1 VNDVAT
7 AIRFPASFTLALGFT
22 TVMFWLLATL
32 IGGKNEVVERQLAA
46 RIEFTR
52 LRRDS
57 DVKVIKRQKPEPIKP
72 VQQAPAT
79 TKVSSEGIAG
89 FKPSAG
95 PIAIGMGT
103 GLNIDVKGLLGGPMA
118 VSSGGSDRAEMPLV
132 RVEPVYPPR
141 ALTQRLEGWT
151 VVEFTITT
159 AGTTKDVRA
168 VESQPP
174 GVFDAASVKAVQSWK
189 YNPKVEGGN
198 PIERRGVRILLS
210 FKVSR

>member
-1 VNDVAT
+1 VTT
-7 AIRFPASFTLALGFT
+7 ALRLPVSFTLALGFT
-22 TVMFWLLATL
+22 TILFWLLALL
-32 IGGKNEVVERQLAA
+32 IGVKNEVVERQLAA

-57 DVKVIKRQKPEPIKP
+57 DAKTIKRQKPEPVRP
-72 VQQAPAT
+72 VQKMADAPRI
-79 TKVSSEGIAG
+79 SSEGGAG

-103 GLNIDVKGLLGGPMA
+103 GLTVDVKGLLGGPMA
-118 VSSGGSDRAEMPLV
+118 VSAGGSDRAEMPLV

-141 ALTQRLEGWT
+141 ALAQNVEGWA
-151 VVEFTITT
+151 VVEFTITP

-174 GVFDAASVKAVQSWK
+174 GIFDAAVVKAVQSWK
-189 YNPKVEGGN
+189 YNPKVEAGT
-198 PIERRGVRILLS
+198 PIERRGVRVLLS
-210 FKVSR
+210 FKISR

>member
-1 VNDVAT
+1 VTA
-7 AIRFPASFTLALGFT
+7 AIRLPVSFGLALAFT
-22 TVMFWLLATL
+22 ASLFWLLALL
-32 IGGKNEVVERQLAA
+32 IGVKNEVVDRQLAA

-57 DVKVIKRQKPEPIKP
+57 DVKVIKRQKPQSVKPIEQPMSK
-72 VQQAPAT
+72 A
-79 TKVSSEGIAG
+79 KISSEGVAG

-103 GLNIDVKGLLGGPMA
+103 GLTVDVKGMLGGPMA
-118 VSSGGSDRAEMPLV
+118 VSTGGSDRAEMPLV

-141 ALTQRLEGWT
+141 ALAQRVEGWA
-151 VVEFTITT
+151 VVEFTITP

-174 GVFDAASVKAVQSWK
+174 GIFDAAVVKAVQSWK
-189 YNPKVEGGN
+189 YNPKVEGGTA
-198 PIERRGVRILLS
+198 IERRGVRVLLS
-210 FKVSR
+210 FKISG

>member
-1 VNDVAT
+1 VAAT
-7 AIRFPASFTLALGFT
+7 IRIPVSFVVALALTGSL
-22 TVMFWLLATL
+22 FWFLSVL

-46 RIEFTR
+46 KIEFTR

-57 DVKVIKRQKPEPIKP
+57 ETKTIKRQKPEPVKP
-72 VQQAPAT
+72 VRAVAAAPKISA
-79 TKVSSEGIAG
+79 EGLTG

-103 GLNIDVKGLLGGPMA
+103 GVAVDVKGLLGGPMA
-118 VSSGGSDRAEMPLV
+118 VSAGGSDREEMPLV

-141 ALTQRLEGWT
+141 ALAQRVEGWAL
-151 VVEFTITT
+151 VEFTITP

-174 GVFDAASVKAVQSWK
+174 GIFDAAVVKAVQSWK
-189 YNPKVEGGN
+189 YNPKVEGGSAT
-198 PIERRGVRILLS
+198 ERRGVRILLS
-210 FKVSR
+210 FKMSK

>member
-1 VNDVAT
+1 VT
-7 AIRFPASFTLALGFT
+7 TTLRLPASFALALAFT
-22 TVMFWLLATL
+22 TTLFWMLAML
-32 IGGKNEVVERQLAA
+32 IGVKNEVVERQLAQ

-57 DVKVIKRQKPEPIKP
+57 DTTTIKRQKPEPVRP
-72 VQQAPAT
+72 VQPVASAPKISA
-79 TKVSSEGIAG
+79 EGVAG

-103 GLNIDVKGLLGGPMA
+103 GLTVDVKGLLGGPMA
-118 VSSGGSDRAEMPLV
+118 VSAGGSDRAEMPLV

-141 ALTQRLEGWT
+141 ALAQNIEGWA
-151 VVEFTITT
+151 VVEFTISA

-174 GVFDAASVKAVQSWK
+174 GVFDAAVVKAVQSWK
-189 YNPKVEGGN
+189 YNPKVEGGT
-198 PIERRGVRILLS
+198 PIERRGVRVLLS
-210 FKVSR
+210 FKISK

>member
-1 VNDVAT
+1 MTA
-7 AIRFPASFTLALGFT
+7 AIRLPVSFGLALALT
-22 TVMFWLLATL
+22 TTMFWLLAML
-32 IGGKNEVVERQLAA
+32 IGVKNEVVERQLAA

-57 DVKVIKRQKPEPIKP
+57 DVKTIKRQKPEPVKP
-72 VQQAPAT
+72 VQQVASAPKIAA
-79 TKVSSEGIAG
+79 EGVVG

-103 GLNIDVKGLLGGPMA
+103 GLTVDVKGMLGGPMA
-118 VSSGGSDRAEMPLV
+118 VSTGGSDRAEMPLV

-141 ALTQRLEGWT
+141 ALAQRLEGWA
-151 VVEFTITT
+151 VVEFTITA

-174 GVFDAASVKAVQSWK
+174 GVFDVAVVKAVQSWK

-198 PIERRGVRILLS
+198 AIERRGVRILLN
-210 FKVSR
+210 FKMSR

>member
-1 VNDVAT
+1 VVRT
-7 AIRFPASFTLALGFT
+7 LRFPVSFVLAVGLTGSL
-22 TVMFWLLATL
+22 FWFLSLL
-32 IGGKNEVVERQLAA
+32 IGTKNEIVERQLAA
-46 RIEFTR
+46 KIEFTR

-57 DVKVIKRQKPEPIKP
+57 EAKTIKRQKPEPVKQ
-72 VQQAPAT
+72 VERVASAPKISA
-79 TKVSSEGIAG
+79 EGVAG

-103 GLNIDVKGLLGGPMA
+103 GMTVDVKGLLGGPMA

-141 ALTQRLEGWT
+141 ALAQGVEGWA
-151 VVEFTITT
+151 VVEFTITA

-174 GVFDAASVKAVQSWK
+174 GIFDAVGVKAVQAWK
-189 YNPKVEGGN
+189 YNPRVEAGSA
-198 PIERRGVRILLS
+198 IERPGVRIMLS
-210 FKVSR
+210 FKMSK